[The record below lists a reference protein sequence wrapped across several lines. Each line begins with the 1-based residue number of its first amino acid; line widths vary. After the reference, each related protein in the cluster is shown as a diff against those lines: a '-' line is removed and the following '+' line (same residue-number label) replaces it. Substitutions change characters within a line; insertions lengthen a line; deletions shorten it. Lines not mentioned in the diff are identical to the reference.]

1 MIKQTIL
8 VLSALTM
15 TACVGAGTEQTTFEK
30 PGTLSSCPGVT
41 GVSAQYL
48 VPVAGLP
55 VRCGPQTVSPVT
67 YR

>member
-1 MIKQTIL
+1 MIKQAIL
-8 VLSALTM
+8 VLSTLSMA
-15 TACVGAGTEQTTFEK
+15 ACVGAGTQTTNYEK
-30 PGTLSSCPGVT
+30 SGTLTSCPGVT
-41 GVSAQYL
+41 GISAEYL